1 MIRDD
6 QERLQFLL
14 RVIDKEITN
23 LNNALSAV
31 DASSLT
37 FEQLANL
44 DANPELAL
52 KIEAFASRFA
62 RLQDTLG
69 DKLLPSWLKQLGEP
83 VGAAIDNR
91 AWW

>member
-1 MIRDD
+1 MGYERDIYG
-6 QERLQFLL
+6 RSTYVKPNG
-14 RVIDKEITN
+14 VIN
-23 LNNALSAV
+23 YALSAV

-83 VGAAIDNR
+83 VGAVIDKR